1 MSPPAQF
8 GLTRCSKDE
17 LTGGS
22 PRDNAQIALAILK
35 GEKGP
40 RRDAVVLNSAAAI
53 HIAKGISIEDAIR
66 EAQEVIESGKA
77 LAQLEQFAA
86 LTNQE

>member
-1 MSPPAQF
+1 MITPEKF
-8 GLTRCSKDE
+8 GITRCSKDE
-17 LTGGS
+17 LIGGS
-22 PRDNAQIALAILK
+22 PQDNAQIALAILK

-66 EAQEVIESGKA
+66 EAQEVIERGKA

>member
-1 MSPPAQF
+1 MLFRS
-8 GLTRCSKDE
+8 
-17 LTGGS
+17 GS
-22 PRDNAQIALAILK
+22 PQDNAQIALAILK

-66 EAQEVIESGKA
+66 EAQEVIDSGKA

>member
-1 MSPPAQF
+1 F
-8 GLTRCSKDE
+8 TRCSKDE
-17 LTGGS
+17 LIGGS
-22 PRDNAQIALAILK
+22 PQDNAQIALAILK

-66 EAQEVIESGKA
+66 EAQEV
-77 LAQLEQFAA
+77 
-86 LTNQE
+86 

>member
-1 MSPPAQF
+1 M
-8 GLTRCSKDE
+8 
-17 LTGGS
+17 
-22 PRDNAQIALAILK
+22 
-35 GEKGP
+35 
-40 RRDAVVLNSAAAI
+40 NSAAAI

-66 EAQEVIESGKA
+66 EAQEVIDSGKA